1 MVDSTVRWFGSY
13 GTASKNSQVHF
24 FVFLGEP
31 GEHSHLKSDGL
42 DVNDRLENV
51 RVTSRDFEV
60 VSVTNHY
67 FKVHHKDSDLS
78 FKIVRP
84 VATFSNIHS
93 KSVSKFKCRISEM
106 ALNSKYQQKSS
117 KFRLA
122 HRASKFFYLLY
133 VLF

>member
-1 MVDSTVRWFGSY
+1 M
-13 GTASKNSQVHF
+13 
-24 FVFLGEP
+24 
-31 GEHSHLKSDGL
+31 KSDGL
-42 DVNDRLENV
+42 DGNDRLENV

-60 VSVTNHY
+60 VSVTNQY